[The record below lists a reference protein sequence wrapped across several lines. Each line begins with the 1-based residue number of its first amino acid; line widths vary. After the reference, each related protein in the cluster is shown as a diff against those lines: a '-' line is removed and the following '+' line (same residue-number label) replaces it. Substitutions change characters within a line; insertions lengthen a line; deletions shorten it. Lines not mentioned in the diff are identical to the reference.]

1 MVKLSGLIK
10 RLFSLLPAALLLALF
25 IAVGDLFVIPLAQG
39 KFSEKVLMPEIR
51 DLDSASARA
60 LLKQTGLEVS
70 EVKFAYHE
78 SVPFSHVIH
87 QQPAPGTRLKPNRR
101 VKFTLSLG
109 EELIIIPDLKELSPS
124 QASDT
129 LQKLGLRLGEIRE
142 IYVGNERT
150 TPGTIIS
157 SNPPLGGSLPR
168 GGMVSIT
175 ISQSSLMGRTF
186 VPDLVHVSL
195 EQARKMLAKQHLKL
209 RQVTAARDPEMLPGT
224 VLKQSVEAG
233 AEVDQG
239 IFIDVVVSE

>member
-1 MVKLSGLIK
+1 MVKLNGLTD
-10 RLFSLLPAALLLALF
+10 RLLFLLPAALLLAF
-25 IAVGDLFVIPLAQG
+25 FVVAGDLFVVPLAQG
-39 KFSEKVLMPEIR
+39 KFSKKVLMPEIR

-60 LLKQTGLEVS
+60 LLKQSGLEVS
-70 EVKFAYHE
+70 EVKVAYHE
-78 SVPFSHVIH
+78 SVPLGHVIH
-87 QQPAPGTRLKPNRR
+87 QQPGPGTRLKPNRR

-109 EELIIIPDLKELSPS
+109 EELIFIPDLKELSPS

-142 IYVGNERT
+142 IYVGGERT

-175 ISQSSLMGRTF
+175 ISQTSLTGRAF
-186 VPDLVHVSL
+186 VPDLIHMPL
-195 EQARKMLAKQHLKL
+195 DEARKMLAKQHLKL
-209 RQVTAARDPEMLPGT
+209 RQVTVKRDPEMLPGT
-224 VLKQSVEAG
+224 ILKQSVEAG

-239 IFIDVVVSE
+239 TSIDVVVSE